1 MSELQQI
8 ANSFALLPPILIGIA
23 IFLVF
28 LPTIIAIFLRFFLYR
43 HLQILKSR
51 ITRLLAGSRLP
62 KQPRIIEHLEQRF
75 EGINYDNSEQVNT
88 IAVVEGLYNREYFK
102 IIGIAFRCEQI
113 DYVTKV
119 LPNLLLSFG
128 LLGTFLGIT
137 INLSN
142 ISQTIGRADVTNV
155 GSLVGALEGPLQGM
169 GIAFIT
175 SLIAVFC
182 SAFLTVVN
190 LSWNTSL
197 AKTELLNSLEDY
209 VDNIYLPELPAENPT
224 QKAVDRLIGEFSSF
238 LDKFGYTFE
247 EYITKSIAEPVEKLV
262 AESSNITKLAK
273 KAYTGI
279 VDSSSSIENSS
290 KSLSEAAHII
300 EASRF
305 AEKLTSATNDLSIA
319 QNQFSQSSLVL
330 KKSTQSIEQTLTDL
344 QKSASNILKVSDH
357 LSDLNQKYAE
367 LVTLSHNRDEMEKA
381 GLTEIKAE
389 LAHLFEQLTDK

>member
-1 MSELQQI
+1 MPQ
-8 ANSFALLPPILIGIA
+8 
-23 IFLVF
+23 
-28 LPTIIAIFLRFFLYR
+28 
-43 HLQILKSR
+43 
-51 ITRLLAGSRLP
+51 
-62 KQPRIIEHLEQRF
+62 
-75 EGINYDNSEQVNT
+75 
-88 IAVVEGLYNREYFK
+88 
-102 IIGIAFRCEQI
+102 
-113 DYVTKV
+113 
-119 LPNLLLSFG
+119 
-128 LLGTFLGIT
+128 
-137 INLSN
+137 
-142 ISQTIGRADVTNV
+142 
-155 GSLVGALEGPLQGM
+155 
-169 GIAFIT
+169 
-175 SLIAVFC
+175 
-182 SAFLTVVN
+182 
-190 LSWNTSL
+190 
-197 AKTELLNSLEDY
+197 
-209 VDNIYLPELPAENPT
+209 LPAENPT

-290 KSLSEAAHII
+290 KSLSEAAQII

>member
-43 HLQILKSR
+43 HLQVLKSR
-51 ITRLLAGSRLP
+51 IRRLLAGSRLP

-75 EGINYDNSEQVNT
+75 EGINYDNTEQVNT
-88 IAVVEGLYNREYFK
+88 IAVVEGLYNREYFR
-102 IIGIAFRCEQI
+102 IIGVSFRCEQI

-209 VDNIYLPELPAENPT
+209 VDNTYLPQLPAENPT

-290 KSLSEAAHII
+290 KSLSEAAQII

>member
-197 AKTELLNSLEDY
+197 AKTEVLNSLEDY
-209 VDNIYLPELPAENPT
+209 VDNTYLPQLPAENPT

-290 KSLSEAAHII
+290 KSLSEAAQII

>member
-8 ANSFALLPPILIGIA
+8 AKSFALLPPILIGIA
-23 IFLVF
+23 IFFVF
-28 LPTIIAIFLRFFLYR
+28 LPTIIAIFFRFFLYR
-43 HLQILKSR
+43 HLQVLKSR
-51 ITRLLAGSRLP
+51 IRRLLAGSRSP

-75 EGINYDNSEQVNT
+75 EGISYDNPEQVNT
-88 IAVVEGLYNREYFK
+88 IAVVEGLYNREYFR
-102 IIGIAFRCEQI
+102 IIGIPFCCEQI

-142 ISQTIGRADVTNV
+142 ISQTIGQADVTNV
-155 GSLVGALEGPLQGM
+155 TSLVSALEGPLQGM

-197 AKTELLNSLEDY
+197 AKTEVLNSLEDY
-209 VDNIYLPELPAENPT
+209 VDNTYLPQLPAENPT

-262 AESSNITKLAK
+262 AESSNITELAK

-290 KSLSEAAHII
+290 KSLSEAAHVI
-300 EASRF
+300 EGSRF

-344 QKSASNILKVSDH
+344 QKSANNILKVSDH

>member
-43 HLQILKSR
+43 HLQVLKSR
-51 ITRLLAGSRLP
+51 IRRLLAGSRLP

-75 EGINYDNSEQVNT
+75 EGINYDNTEQVNT
-88 IAVVEGLYNREYFK
+88 IAVVEGLYNREYFR
-102 IIGIAFRCEQI
+102 IIGVSFRCEQI

-190 LSWNTSL
+190 LSWNMSIIPIC
-197 AKTELLNSLEDY
+197 LNY
-209 VDNIYLPELPAENPT
+209 Q
-224 QKAVDRLIGEFSSF
+224 QKI
-238 LDKFGYTFE
+238 
-247 EYITKSIAEPVEKLV
+247 PP
-262 AESSNITKLAK
+262 K
-273 KAYTGI
+273 K
-279 VDSSSSIENSS
+279 
-290 KSLSEAAHII
+290 
-300 EASRF
+300 
-305 AEKLTSATNDLSIA
+305 
-319 QNQFSQSSLVL
+319 
-330 KKSTQSIEQTLTDL
+330 QSI
-344 QKSASNILKVSDH
+344 V
-357 LSDLNQKYAE
+357 
-367 LVTLSHNRDEMEKA
+367 
-381 GLTEIKAE
+381 
-389 LAHLFEQLTDK
+389 